1 MSARADL
8 PLVSV
13 VVETVTVAYD
23 EGRPGS
29 LADELE
35 SSLAGLAPQTYP
47 SDLIDALV
55 VIAADVPTSVAQQ
68 VTRRYPFARLVEAP
82 ISNYFAA
89 KNAGARSARGPVI
102 AMLDA
107 DCVPDTAWLERLV
120 SRFDDPGVA
129 VVAGRTRYADRSLW
143 MRALSVPSFGY
154 ILAARSGEAS
164 GFNLNNVAFRA
175 DVLRDYP
182 LDERIPR
189 NGGCNLLY
197 RQLRASGKKIVYEP
211 RATTAHGVDDVRG
224 LRVLKKHFSR
234 GYDGVVVYR
243 IDDTLALRGTRVF
256 RRSGVAATFAITAW
270 RVLRDWS
277 FIVRHRRQIGIPG
290 AATPY
295 FGAVALATRLV
306 ELAGM
311 LRAIADPRAARP
323 GRREMLT
330 PLD

>member
-1 MSARADL
+1 MSAQADL

-13 VVETVTVAYD
+13 VIETVTAGYD

-35 SSLAGLAPQTYP
+35 RSLDGLASQTYP
-47 SDLIDALV
+47 SDLIDAVV
-55 VIAADVPTSVAQQ
+55 VIGTGVPPSVADEI
-68 VTRRYPFARLVEAP
+68 TRRFPLVRLVEAP

-89 KNAGARSARGPVI
+89 KNAGARTARGQVI

-107 DCVPDTAWLERLV
+107 DCVPDSAWLERFV
-120 SRFDDPGVA
+120 SRFEPGVA

-154 ILAARSGEAS
+154 ILEARSGEAS
-164 GFNLNNVAFRA
+164 GFNVNNVAFRA
-175 DVLRDYP
+175 DVLRDHP

-197 RQLRASGKKIVYEP
+197 HQLRAAGRKIVYEP
-211 RATTAHGVDDVRG
+211 RATTAHGIDDVRG
-224 LRVLKKHFSR
+224 LRVLRKHFSR

-243 IDDTLALRGTRVF
+243 IDDSLALRGTSVF
-256 RRSGVAATFAITAW
+256 RRSGLGATFAITAW

-290 AATPY
+290 PATPY
-295 FGAVALATRLV
+295 FGAVALATRLI

-311 LRAIADPRAARP
+311 LRALADPRA
-323 GRREMLT
+323 GVSG
-330 PLD
+330 

>member
-1 MSARADL
+1 
-8 PLVSV
+8 V
-13 VVETVTVAYD
+13 VVETVTVGYD
-23 EGRPGS
+23 VGRQGS
-29 LADELE
+29 LADALE
-35 SSLAGLAPQTYP
+35 SSLDGLARQTYP
-47 SDLIDALV
+47 SDLIDAVV
-55 VIAADVPTSVAQQ
+55 VIDADVPPSMAQQ
-68 VTRRYPFARLVEAP
+68 VTRRFPFVRLVEAP

-89 KNAGARSARGPVI
+89 KNAGARAARGPVV
-102 AMLDA
+102 ATLDA
-107 DCVPDTAWLERLV
+107 DCVPDTAWLARLV
-120 SRFDDPGVA
+120 ARLDDPAVA

-164 GFNLNNVAFRA
+164 GFNVNNVAFRA

-197 RQLRASGKKIVYEP
+197 HQLRAAQKKIVYEP
-211 RATTAHGVDDVRG
+211 RATTAHGTDDVRG

-243 IDDTLALRGTRVF
+243 IDDTLALRGTSVF
-256 RRSGVAATFAITAW
+256 RRSGVGATFAITAW

-295 FGAVALATRLV
+295 FGAVALAMRLI

-311 LRAIADPRAARP
+311 LRALADPRAGAS
-323 GRREMLT
+323 G
-330 PLD
+330 

>member
-1 MSARADL
+1 VSARADL

-13 VVETVTVAYD
+13 VMETVTVGYD

-35 SSLAGLAPQTYP
+35 GSLHGLARQSYP
-47 SDLIDALV
+47 SGLIEALV
-55 VIAADVPTSVAQQ
+55 VVGADVPSSVAEH
-68 VTRRYPFARLVEAP
+68 VTRRFPFVRLVVTP
-82 ISNYFAA
+82 ISNYLAA
-89 KNAGARSARGPVI
+89 KNAGGRTARGRIV

-107 DCVPDTAWLERLV
+107 DCVPGAEWLERLV

-175 DVLRDYP
+175 GVLRDHP
-182 LDERIPR
+182 LEERIPR
-189 NGGCNLLY
+189 NGGCSLLY
-197 RQLRASGKKIVYEP
+197 HELRAAEKKIVYEP
-211 RATTAHGVDDVRG
+211 LATTAHGIEDVRG
-224 LRVLKKHFSR
+224 LRVLKKHFTR
-234 GYDGVVVYR
+234 GYDGVVAYR
-243 IDDTLALRGTRVF
+243 IDDARALRGTRIF
-256 RRSGVAATFAITAW
+256 RRFGFGATFVITAW
-270 RVLRDWS
+270 RLVRDWS

-295 FGAVALATRLV
+295 FGAVALATRLI

-311 LRAIADPRAARP
+311 LRALADPRAGAS
-323 GRREMLT
+323 G
-330 PLD
+330 

>member
-1 MSARADL
+1 MSAQADL

-13 VVETVTVAYD
+13 VVETVTAGYD

-35 SSLAGLAPQTYP
+35 RSLDGLACQTYP
-47 SDLIDALV
+47 SDLIDAVV
-55 VIAADVPTSVAQQ
+55 VIGPDVAPSVAEQ
-68 VTRRYPFARLVEAP
+68 VTQRFPLVRLVEAP
-82 ISNYFAA
+82 ISNYFTA
-89 KNAGARSARGPVI
+89 KNVGARTARGHLI

-120 SRFDDPGVA
+120 SRFDPDVA

-164 GFNLNNVAFRA
+164 GFNVNNVAFRA
-175 DVLRDYP
+175 EVLREYP

-189 NGGCNLLY
+189 NGACNLLY
-197 RQLRASGKKIVYEP
+197 HQLRAAGKKIVYEP
-211 RATTAHGVDDVRG
+211 RATTAHGIDDVRG

-243 IDDTLALRGTRVF
+243 VDDTPTLRGTSVF
-256 RRSGVAATFAITAW
+256 RRFGLGATFAITAW

-295 FGAVALATRLV
+295 FGAVALATRLI

-311 LRAIADPRAARP
+311 LRALADPRAGAS
-323 GRREMLT
+323 G
-330 PLD
+330 